1 MYISSH
7 RYRLNFKYTLIPRFW
22 VKLFS
27 SMKLPALEIEKISLI
42 KKKSHLRLF
51 IQSDTFVVMALPYM
65 ENPVPKFLPRCPT
78 QRLNSRFAA
87 CIDKLMEKAETI

>member
-7 RYRLNFKYTLIPRFW
+7 CYRLNFKYTLIPRFW

-42 KKKSHLRLF
+42 KKSHILGSSYSLTRL
-51 IQSDTFVVMALPYM
+51 
-65 ENPVPKFLPRCPT
+65 
-78 QRLNSRFAA
+78 
-87 CIDKLMEKAETI
+87 

>member
-1 MYISSH
+1 M
-7 RYRLNFKYTLIPRFW
+7 
-22 VKLFS
+22 
-27 SMKLPALEIEKISLI
+27 
-42 KKKSHLRLF
+42 
-51 IQSDTFVVMALPYM
+51 FVVMALTYT